1 MLMATATLIEPVSQP
16 QTVLQERWYTAIL
29 QYAGFFFVPLLGVFI
44 DVFGKRAVA
53 MVVCSSVCFPSM
65 ALVCWAPPG
74 KSTVAAFGIYA
85 FAFPLGFTV
94 IVDSISTSMAS
105 GRF

>member
-1 MLMATATLIEPVSQP
+1 MAIAILIEPISQP

-29 QYAGFFFVPLLGVFI
+29 QYPGFFFVPMLSMFI
-44 DVFGKRAVA
+44 DVFGKRAAA
-53 MVVCSSVCFPSM
+53 MVACSSVCFLSM
-65 ALVCWAPPG
+65 VLVCWAPSEKG
-74 KSTVAAFGIYA
+74 TVAAFGIYA